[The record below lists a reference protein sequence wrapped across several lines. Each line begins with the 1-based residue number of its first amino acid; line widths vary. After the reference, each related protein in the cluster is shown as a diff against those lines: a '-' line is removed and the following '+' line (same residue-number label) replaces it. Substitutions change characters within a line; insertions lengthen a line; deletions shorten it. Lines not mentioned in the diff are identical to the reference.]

1 MADDDENGE
10 QDDDDGIDWSD
21 EMNIFC
27 HKAPMKMVTN
37 LSHSLIFVENC
48 FEIKVHCSKMR
59 TRAVAALY
67 MGMCLCV
74 VHVEQALCLPF
85 HILLVRHH
93 VPFAFRI
100 SRPATQATITSIKNR
115 FLLLCYARH
124 KISSFC
130 ALFFFISKSIDSPP
144 PPPRLLLASNFIR
157 CDIVWFPHF
166 EQFHSCL
173 N

>member
-37 LSHSLIFVENC
+37 LSHSLIFVENRS
-48 FEIKVHCSKMR
+48 EIKVHCSKMR

-74 VHVEQALCLPF
+74 VHVKQALCLPF

-100 SRPATQATITSIKNR
+100 SRPAAQATTTSIKNR

-130 ALFFFISKSIDSPP
+130 ALFFSFQNPSILRLPLPAFCSLQTSFVVTSFDSLISSSFIH
-144 PPPRLLLASNFIR
+144 A
-157 CDIVWFPHF
+157 
-166 EQFHSCL
+166 
-173 N
+173 